1 MRFAVL
7 WNDLPQMGHVL
18 SSDIAIPPPPTAFS
32 TPPDGGSD
40 DGRNDGDGGQVR
52 DDVPHG

>member
-7 WNDLPQMGHVL
+7 WNDLPQMGQTL
-18 SSDIAIPPPPTAFS
+18 SDIAIPPPTSALS

-40 DGRNDGDGGQVR
+40 DGRNDGDGGDIR